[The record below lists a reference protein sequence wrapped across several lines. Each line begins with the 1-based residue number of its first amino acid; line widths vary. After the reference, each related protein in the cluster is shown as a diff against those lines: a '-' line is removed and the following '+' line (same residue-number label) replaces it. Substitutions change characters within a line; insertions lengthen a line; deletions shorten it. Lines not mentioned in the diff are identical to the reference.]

1 MKRTLFSKKYA
12 ATLATITA
20 FENKILETK
29 LIKLFIAVSSSVIS
43 DEILSNVFKGID
55 KVIK

>member
-29 LIKLFIAVSSSVIS
+29 LIKLFIAVSSSVLS
-43 DEILSNVFKGID
+43 DEILSLKES
-55 KVIK
+55 IK